1 MATTAAAPSLQQ
13 EIASGI
19 KPHRL
24 VGVWINVADLGP
36 GKVLSFSKTWNVVFS
51 DSVHLVDFVEHGQ
64 RLVVLRRRKLM
75 K

>member
-1 MATTAAAPSLQQ
+1 MAAPSLQQ
-13 EIASGI
+13 ESAARI

-24 VGVWINVADLGP
+24 VGAWINVAGFGL
-36 GKVLSFSKTWNVVFS
+36 GKVLSFTKTLNVVFS

-64 RLVVLRRRKLM
+64 RQIVLRRRKLM